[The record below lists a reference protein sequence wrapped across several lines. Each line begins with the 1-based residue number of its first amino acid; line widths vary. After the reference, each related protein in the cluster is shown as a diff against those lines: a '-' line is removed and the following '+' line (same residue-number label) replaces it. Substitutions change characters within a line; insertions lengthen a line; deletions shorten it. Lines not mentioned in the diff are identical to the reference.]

1 MKTYCRCQ
9 VSYARTARLHTSN
22 NVHVVSLAAADTL
35 VAAISMP
42 VTAIRMSRNEKYK
55 DTLYLNL
62 IVVCVTLR
70 TCAG

>member
-55 DTLYLNL
+55 DTLYLNI
-62 IVVCVTLR
+62 IVVCVTLC

>member
-1 MKTYCRCQ
+1 M
-9 VSYARTARLHTSN
+9 SYARTARLHTSN

-42 VTAIRMSRNEKYK
+42 VTAIRMSRNEKYI

-62 IVVCVTLR
+62 IVVCVTLC

>member
-1 MKTYCRCQ
+1 MKTHCPRQ

-42 VTAIRMSRNEKYK
+42 VTAIRMSRNEKYI

-62 IVVCVTLR
+62 IVVCVTLC

>member
-1 MKTYCRCQ
+1 MKTCCRCQ

-42 VTAIRMSRNEKYK
+42 VTAIRMSRNEKYI
-55 DTLYLNL
+55 T
-62 IVVCVTLR
+62 
-70 TCAG
+70 

>member
-42 VTAIRMSRNEKYK
+42 VTAIRMSRNEKYI

-62 IVVCVTLR
+62 IVVCVTLC